1 MGIEHFIRDAL
12 HKPNDYIAYHVG
24 RELAE
29 LYPGKTILEGQTWY
43 FDLDA
48 FVHDEK
54 CSVVKEKTV
63 FHHLKTDWMGTGKK
77 LKQHIENSW
86 LNVFWKG
93 QLLDVVLITWD
104 ENCYR
109 RRHHW
114 IVAEERKVA
123 EEFFDEVCKWSSEV
137 RGEILV
143 YHDGYFQKDK
153 ELFNSIKNSTFDN
166 LILPRVL
173 MQQIQNDF
181 QQFFNSCEIYEQYRI
196 PWKRG
201 AIFIGPPGNGKTHAL
216 KALINQLAKPCLY
229 IRTFKSEYGT
239 EQENMAE
246 VFKRARMTS
255 PCIVVLED
263 LDSMIDDRNRAFF
276 LNELDGF
283 QSNKGVVV
291 LATTNHPEK
300 LDPSILD
307 RPSRFDR
314 KYHFQLPSEDERSA
328 YVAKWND
335 ELRVELRVSETAVPR
350 VVSDSEGFSFAYLKE
365 LFVSSMVQWMATGG
379 NGSMDDVI
387 LTQVDLL
394 RRQMK
399 LKKNKKNSHTKAQ
412 RKTQRHKS

>member
-1 MGIEHFIRDAL
+1 M
-12 HKPNDYIAYHVG
+12 
-24 RELAE
+24 
-29 LYPGKTILEGQTWY
+29 KTE
-43 FDLDA
+43 
-48 FVHDEK
+48 
-54 CSVVKEKTV
+54 
-63 FHHLKTDWMGTGKK
+63 WMGAGKK
-77 LKQHIENSW
+77 QRQHIENSW
-86 LNVFWKG
+86 LNVLWQG
-93 QLLDVVLITWD
+93 RLLDVVLITWA
-104 ENCYR
+104 ENCQR

-114 IVAEERKVA
+114 IIAEEKKVA

-153 ELFNSIKNSTFDN
+153 QLFNSIKNSTFDN
-166 LILPRVL
+166 LILPPSL
-173 MQQIQNDF
+173 KQQIQNDF
-181 QQFFNSCEIYEQYRI
+181 QQFFNSSELYEQYGI

-216 KALINQLAKPCLY
+216 KALINQLARPCLY
-229 IRTFKSEYGT
+229 IRSFKSEYET
-239 EQENMAE
+239 EQENMAG

-263 LDSMIDDRNRAFF
+263 LDSMIDNRNRAFF

-283 QSNKGVVV
+283 QINKGVVV

-314 KYHFQLPSEDERSA
+314 KYHFLLPAAKERSA

-335 ELRVELRVSETAVPR
+335 DLRAELRLSEAAVAR
-350 VVSDSEGFSFAYLKE
+350 VVSESEGFSFAYLKE
-365 LFVSSMVQWMATGG
+365 LFVSSMVQWMSSGG
-379 NGSMDDVI
+379 NGPMDDVI
-387 LTQVDLL
+387 QAQVDLL

-399 LKKNKKNSHTKAQ
+399 LKKIKKQKREKN
-412 RKTQRHKS
+412 